1 MRPSRAAW
9 LATGAY
15 LLIAVV
21 MTWPLARGLGR
32 DVAWD
37 LGDSLLNMWILAWD
51 AEQLKAIAGGE
62 VSRIRTFFDA
72 NIFHPAPR
80 ALAFSEHLF
89 AQAVQVFPVY
99 AATRNVIL
107 CYNLLFLST
116 FVLCGLGTFL
126 LVRELTGN
134 TSAAFLAGLLFAF
147 APYRFAQSSHLQVVS
162 AQWMPFALYGFRRY
176 FVTGRRRALAGAA
189 AALLAQNLS
198 CGYYLLYFAPLAG
211 VYAAWE
217 ISARGLWRNRR
228 TWTDLAV
235 AAAGVLVCTAPFL
248 WPYKQVRDSL
258 GLSRDVSEIVRF
270 SADVYSYFT
279 AFDGNRVW
287 GDVIREF
294 PKGEGE
300 LFPGVVPLALA
311 LAAAV
316 MLVRVA
322 GRDTARRVT
331 ARRDTETPRL
341 GDGCVPDQTPCLRA
355 SVSRDSVSRD
365 SVSRDSVSRGRRSL
379 VLLLASVAIA
389 YGALAL
395 FALFTRRVSFDLL
408 LVEIRATNITRL
420 LLTACA
426 SGAAALLLSP
436 RARERAALLVRQ
448 PEAIF
453 LILLGLSWWLSLGP
467 SPRTY
472 GRVIDLWSPYAVLLE
487 HVPGYEGVRVP
498 ARFAMIVAFSLAVLG
513 GLAVARIPRHAWA
526 ATTVVG
532 LAFLVE
538 SHTLPFL
545 VNGLSP
551 LIDYAT
557 PEARVYRASRAPA
570 IYHDVPR
577 ENPHTVLLEIPFGDP
592 TYDARA
598 TYYSTV
604 HWQKLVNGYSGY
616 FPPHYSRLAAMLNAI
631 ERDDDVAWVAL
642 EEIGVTH
649 VIVHEAA
656 YLDDSGARFSAWL
669 VAHGAAEVS
678 RRDRDVLYELPH

>member
-1 MRPSRAAW
+1 MRSSRAAW

-15 LLIAVV
+15 LIIATV

-51 AEQLKAIAGGE
+51 AEQLAAIADGD

-72 NIFHPAPR
+72 NIFHPAPLT
-80 ALAFSEHLF
+80 LAYSEHLF
-89 AQAVQVFPVY
+89 AQAVQIVPVY
-99 AATRNVIL
+99 LATGNVIL

-126 LVRELTGN
+126 LVRELAG
-134 TSAAFLAGLLFAF
+134 SGPAAFLAGLLFAF
-147 APYRFAQSSHLQVVS
+147 APYRFAQSSHLQVLSV
-162 AQWMPFALYGFRRY
+162 QWMPFVLYGFLRY
-176 FVTGRRRALAGAA
+176 FNTGRRRALAGAA
-189 AALLAQNLS
+189 AALVAQNLS
-198 CGYYLLYFAPLAG
+198 SGYYLLYFAPLAG
-211 VYAAWE
+211 LYVAWE
-217 ISARGLWRNRR
+217 LTRRRLWRNQR
-228 TWTDLAV
+228 TWTDLVIAASAV
-235 AAAGVLVCTAPFL
+235 VICTAPFL

-279 AFDGNRVW
+279 AFASNRLW

-300 LFPGVVPLALA
+300 LFPGFVPIGLT
-311 LAAAV
+311 LAAAG
-316 MLVRVA
+316 LVI
-322 GRDTARRVT
+322 
-331 ARRDTETPRL
+331 ARRDTAPRDTETRRHGVSSGTYPS
-341 GDGCVPDQTPCLRA
+341 PSLR
-355 SVSRDSVSRD
+355 V
-365 SVSRDSVSRGRRSL
+365 SVSRGRRSM
-379 VLLLASVAIA
+379 VLLLASIAIA
-389 YGALAL
+389 HAALTL
-395 FALFTRRVSFDLL
+395 FALFTRRVNIDLL
-408 LVEIRATNITRL
+408 LFEIRATDITRL
-420 LLTACA
+420 LVIACLT
-426 SGAAALLLSP
+426 GAAAMLLSVGG
-436 RARERAALLVRQ
+436 RERAAQVLQQ

-453 LILLGLSWWLSLGP
+453 ALLLGLAWWLSLGP
-467 SPRTY
+467 SPRAY
-472 GRVIDLWSPYAVLLE
+472 GRVIDLWSPYALLLE

-498 ARFAMIVAFSLAVLG
+498 ARLAMVVAFAMAVLG
-513 GLAVARIPRHAWA
+513 GLAVARIPRRAWM
-526 ATTVVG
+526 ATTLLG

-545 VNGLSP
+545 VNGISP
-551 LIDYAT
+551 LADYAT

-577 ENPHTVLLEIPFGDP
+577 ENPHTVLLEMPFGEPD
-592 TYDARA
+592 YDVRA

-642 EEIGVTH
+642 EQMGVTH
-649 VIVHEAA
+649 VLVHEAA